1 MKSLIKRICVRT
13 YIEDVDSNKVNQG
26 SGVLINSADN
36 YFVIT
41 AYHCINGE
49 KDEYLGIDKIK
60 IWIEYQADYI
70 SSFNR
75 INVVEIVKA
84 NRDEDWI
91 ILKVDKPPFEFDFT
105 KTKNGNRFIEED
117 IYFVGFQHMN
127 PNSHRLF
134 EGEIINIAN
143 KQFKIKL
150 KGDTFNQGGE
160 EGSNIAKGLSGSGV
174 FIIRTDKA
182 YLIGILKSVI
192 GDIALNDDIECSPIY
207 LLDSVL
213 YEKCIDM
220 GEIAISGE
228 WENITEKICTEEDIQ
243 NWVDSHDDYFNRLLR
258 KNRVLYPEE
267 KAKEVTR
274 NRILKFI
281 EQEYK
286 NDQIR
291 KSSNLINRY
300 EATSKVFEESVK
312 NDFTRNVTDRENAK
326 DLLLKLE
333 SEFKE
338 HIKDLIKDNSN
349 KITLELAKHKVTEW
363 LMNCSFNF
371 KE

>member
-1 MKSLIKRICVRT
+1 MKSLIRRICVRT
-13 YIEDVDSNKVNQG
+13 SIEASDGKKVNQG
-26 SGVLINSADN
+26 SGVVINNAKT

-41 AYHCINGE
+41 AYHCINGID
-49 KDEYLGIDKIK
+49 DEYLGIDKTK
-60 IWIEYQADYI
+60 IWIEYQDDYT
-70 SSFNR
+70 SPFNR
-75 INVVEIVKA
+75 IEVVEIIEGNK
-84 NRDEDWI
+84 DEDWI
-91 ILKVDKPPFEFDFT
+91 ILKVEKPSIEVDFT
-105 KTKNGNRFIEED
+105 KTQNGNKFVEEEV
-117 IYFVGFQHMN
+117 YFAGFQHFN
-127 PNSHRLF
+127 LGSHRPF
-134 EGEIINIAN
+134 EGIIITIAD
-143 KQFKIKL
+143 KQFRIKL
-150 KGDTFNQGGE
+150 KGDTFNQGSE

-174 FIIRTDKA
+174 FIIRTDRV

-192 GDIALNDDIECSPIY
+192 GDIALNDDIECLPIS

-213 YEKCIDM
+213 HEKSIDL
-220 GEIAISGE
+220 GKVAISGD

-243 NWVDSHDDYFNRLLR
+243 NWIDSHDVYFNRLLR

-267 KAKEVTR
+267 KAKKTTR

-281 EQEYK
+281 EQGYK

-300 EATSKVFEESVK
+300 ENTSKVFEESVK
-312 NDFTRNVTDRENAK
+312 NDYTRNVTDRENAK

-363 LMNCSFNF
+363 LMNCSFDF